1 MAIRPTN
8 SNGTFG
14 EQPWRVLRMM
24 SEFVQGFEDLGG
36 LAPGVCVFGA
46 THSKR
51 TSAEYRL
58 ARRVGGMI
66 AQRGVAVITGAGPG
80 IMEAANRGAFEAGGV
95 SIGLNIDLPTEQ
107 KPNPYLTKLLHF
119 RYFFT
124 RKYMFLYH
132 SLAYVIFPGG
142 YGTFDELFES
152 LTLIQTNR
160 HPHFPVVLV
169 GKDYW
174 QGLLDWIDRR
184 TIREGYILPA
194 DRALMVISDDPEEIV
209 GTALAQ
215 SPPAEKPARKTRRM
229 RM

>member
-1 MAIRPTN
+1 M
-8 SNGTFG
+8 
-14 EQPWRVLRMM
+14 
-24 SEFVQGFEDLGG
+24 
-36 LAPGVCVFGA
+36 
-46 THSKR
+46 
-51 TSAEYRL
+51 

-66 AQRGVAVITGAGPG
+66 AQRGVPVITGAGPG

-107 KPNPYLTKLLHF
+107 KPNPYLTKRLHF